1 MRHNLGLIEPLRAI
15 AAKKGCTLGQL
26 VIAWLLAR
34 GEDIVPIPG
43 TKRIDRLDE
52 NLGALRVRL
61 SPAEADEISGT
72 VPVGAASGQ
81 RYPEAAMKAV
91 YR

>member
-1 MRHNLGLIEPLRAI
+1 MIGPLRAI

-34 GEDIVPIPG
+34 GQDIVPIPG
-43 TKRIDRLDE
+43 TKRKERLDE
-52 NLGALRVRL
+52 NLGALSVRL
-61 SPAEADEISGT
+61 SPGEVDEISGM
-72 VPVGAASGQ
+72 VPVGSASGQ

>member
-1 MRHNLGLIEPLRAI
+1 MCDGRQRA
-15 AAKKGCTLGQL
+15 

-34 GEDIVPIPG
+34 GQDIVPIPG
-43 TKRIDRLDE
+43 TKRKERLDE
-52 NLGALRVRL
+52 NLGALSVRL
-61 SPAEADEISGT
+61 SPGEVDEISGM
-72 VPVGAASGQ
+72 VPVGSASGQ